1 MHGTKGNGFQ
11 QAVAFCRI
19 QKVDDEHLGTIGI
32 ATISYHSC
40 TFDGCHHLFEEFGIM
55 IFLFKQERAFVVQCY
70 LLSD

>member
-32 ATISYHSC
+32 PTISYHSC
-40 TFDGCHHLFEEFGIM
+40 ILMAVITYSKSSG
-55 IFLFKQERAFVVQCY
+55 
-70 LLSD
+70 S